1 MDSTKNQIPPLFDEG
16 LQDIFGSRYTD
27 ATAEPAKKEAPAPA
41 AKPAKPVKAAEPVKA
56 EKIIDKA
63 VAAQWEP
70 ARPDPNWLD
79 RLKACAK
86 WALTFGALCCVF
98 FYLQQT
104 GLMDPT
110 AALPSMLTCTL
121 LAGWGVGKHATK

>member
-1 MDSTKNQIPPLFDEG
+1 MENVNKNQIPPLFDEG
-16 LQDIFGSRYTD
+16 LQGIFGSRYSDETIPRD
-27 ATAEPAKKEAPAPA
+27 APVVVAVDGR
-41 AKPAKPVKAAEPVKA
+41 PVKKTAPEPVKA
-56 EKIIDKA
+56 EKVIDKA

-70 ARPDPNWLD
+70 TRPDPNWLD
-79 RLKACAK
+79 RLKACTK
-86 WALTFGALCCVF
+86 WALPFGALCCVF
-98 FYLQQT
+98 FYWQQT